1 MIPAWLGKVG
11 HWMATGPFG
20 HLGTE
25 ILATGG
31 KVIKDQVE
39 TMAKVEPRHDFFFVL
54 SKLHP
59 SYAARLREWHQSVP
73 PQEEN
78 QWVKTIG
85 TAFPRHKDGTLDLDR
100 AIEVMAYLARVD
112 EAERAQTFEMLKHD
126 PVAQKIKYWIELGSA
141 YLKEL
146 DAGFL
151 SKFDDEVLKPM
162 HARLE
167 ERVYGPQRRR
177 EARRQ
182 KRRENAETQ
191 KEQRKQRRDE
201 FARQDELARQ
211 RDTSPRDGNVVSG
224 GTTDAGE
231 NV

>member
-31 KVIKDQVE
+31 KVIKEQVE
-39 TMAKVEPRHDFFFVL
+39 TMTKVEPRHDFFFVL

-100 AIEVMAYLARVD
+100 AIEVMTYLARVD
-112 EAERAQTFEMLKHD
+112 ETERAQIFEMLKHD
-126 PVAQKIKYWIELGSA
+126 PVAQKVKYWIELGSS

-146 DAGFL
+146 DAL
-151 SKFDDEVLKPM
+151 NKRLDESNAALDTEIELRKM
-162 HARLE
+162 ALYGANRRERHAAQERLARLE
-167 ERVYGPQRRR
+167 ARRR
-177 EARRQ
+177 
-182 KRRENAETQ
+182 
-191 KEQRKQRRDE
+191 RK
-201 FARQDELARQ
+201 
-211 RDTSPRDGNVVSG
+211 S
-224 GTTDAGE
+224 
-231 NV
+231 